1 MVIEWLKFRVEARS
15 KEFIYYDRLIWTDF
29 LSSTSGFLGKEVWLD
44 PNNPEH
50 IILVIRWNTRKEW
63 KSISA
68 EDLKKVTQ
76 HFDAVMSRLNIQ
88 YESIG
93 FAEYQV
99 EPLAINH

>member
-1 MVIEWLKFRVEARS
+1 MVIEWLKFRVKERAQE
-15 KEFIYYDRLIWTDF
+15 EFIYYDRLIWTDF
-29 LSSTSGFLGKEVWLD
+29 LSSMSGFLGKEVWLD

-50 IILVIRWNTRKEW
+50 IILVIRWNTRKQW
-63 KSISA
+63 KSIST

-76 HFDAVMSRLNIQ
+76 HFDAVMSQLDIQ

-99 EPLAINH
+99 